1 MAQFELAP
9 DRLRVLRAVH
19 AHGSSVC
26 AGTCEHHLPNDFR
39 CHNLGYEAK
48 VSSNGAKRRL
58 AELTDLGLL
67 TRAVVAREEDKVV
80 ARYTLT
86 LEGLRLVLGG

>member
-1 MAQFELAP
+1 MAQIELSS

-26 AGTCEHHLPNDFR
+26 AGTCEHHLPDEFR

-58 AELTDLGLL
+58 FELTELGLL
-67 TRAVVAREEDKVV
+67 TKAVVAREDGKVV
-80 ARYTLT
+80 ARYTVS
-86 LEGLRLVLGG
+86 LEGLKLLLGR